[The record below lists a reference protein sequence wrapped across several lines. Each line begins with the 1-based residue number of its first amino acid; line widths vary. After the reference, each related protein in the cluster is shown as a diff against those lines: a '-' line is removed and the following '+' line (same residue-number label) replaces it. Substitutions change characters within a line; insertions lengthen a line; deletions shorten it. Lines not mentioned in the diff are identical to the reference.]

1 MDFTEL
7 PMHLVTEE
15 ILTRLPVKSLMRFMC
30 VSKLWLTL
38 ISSPYF
44 THRFLTVPSPRL
56 YMCLWD
62 LNNYLDT
69 EILSLA
75 PQDAT
80 TTPTALLVD
89 HDLTTPRMGSHILQ
103 NLGGFMCYVFWR
115 KPRIYNPATRQ
126 LVTLPFK
133 KSNHVTVP
141 PGGKKIVSYYFGY
154 DALNHK
160 YKVISSISVHL
171 KQNME
176 VISSENWVFVL
187 EGGRGSWKKAS
198 LTSPD
203 FCRRPHVPCKIEGL
217 CIDGVIYYMALLGPF
232 EYVFVS
238 FDVKSEEFNM
248 IQVPPRDGDQLLE
261 RFQNVGILEYG
272 GKATLFDQTNLKE
285 KGVVA
290 LWSVEDAGSN
300 KWSCKNLVVQP
311 SQQHLVNTITFHVK
325 GTTQNGKVL
334 LIPKNFV
341 FPFHILSYDIQN
353 NDMRKIEIRGIPDR
367 WFNMDE
373 HSDVRVDA
381 MFMDQSE
388 SVISSDFV
396 SSLDWTERDNH
407 DTSIHSSLPMSLFVL
422 FERNNQS

>member
-7 PMHLVTEE
+7 PMDLVTEE

-38 ISSPYF
+38 ISSRYF

-62 LNNYLDT
+62 VNNYLDT
-69 EILSLA
+69 EILSSA
-75 PQDAT
+75 PQAANTTTTT
-80 TTPTALLVD
+80 TTPSAFLVD

-103 NLGGFMCYVFWR
+103 NLGGFMCYVYWN

-133 KSNHVTVP
+133 NSDHMTVP

-160 YKVISSISVHL
+160 YKVVSSISVHL

-187 EGGRGSWKKAS
+187 KGGRGSWKKAAPTPS
-198 LTSPD
+198 D
-203 FCRRPHVPCKIEGL
+203 FCPHVPCKIEGL
-217 CIDGVIYYMALLGPF
+217 CIDGVIYYMALLGP
-232 EYVFVS
+232 
-238 FDVKSEEFNM
+238 
-248 IQVPPRDGDQLLE
+248 DGDELLE
-261 RFQNVGILEYG
+261 RFQNVGLLEYG
-272 GKATLFDQTNLKE
+272 GKPTLFDQTNLKD

-290 LWSVEDAGSN
+290 LWSVEDAGSK
-300 KWSCKNLVVQP
+300 KWSCKSLVVQP
-311 SQQHLVNTITFHVK
+311 SQRHLVNTITFNVK
-325 GTTQNGKVL
+325 GITQNGKVL
-334 LIPKNFV
+334 LIPKDFL

-373 HSDVRVDA
+373 EAEVCVDV

-407 DTSIHSSLPMSLFVL
+407 DTYIHRSLPLSVSLPIL
-422 FERNNQS
+422 

>member
-7 PMHLVTEE
+7 PMDLITEE
-15 ILTRLPVKSLMRFMC
+15 ILTRLPVKSLMRFKC
-30 VSKLWLTL
+30 VSKLWLRL
-38 ISSPYF
+38 ISSRYF
-44 THRFLTVPSPRL
+44 THRFLTVHSPRL

-62 LNNYLDT
+62 ANDYLNC
-69 EILSLA
+69 EILSSA
-75 PQDAT
+75 PLDAT
-80 TTPTALLVD
+80 TTTPSPFLVD
-89 HDLTTPRMGSHILQ
+89 HYLTTPRMGRPILQ
-103 NLGGFMCYVFWR
+103 NLGGFMCYIYWN
-115 KPRIYNPATRQ
+115 KPRMYNPATRQ

-133 KSNHVTVP
+133 KSDHMIVP
-141 PGGKKIVSYYFGY
+141 PGGKKIVRYYFG
-154 DALNHK
+154 DEALNHK
-160 YKVISSISVHL
+160 YKVVSSISVHL

-187 EGGRGSWKKAS
+187 EGGVCSWKMAA

-203 FCRRPHVPCKIEGL
+203 FCPHVPCKMEGL
-217 CIDGVIYYMALLGPF
+217 CMDGVIYYMALLGPF

-248 IQVPPRDGDQLLE
+248 IQVPRRNGDELLE
-261 RFQNVGILEYG
+261 RFQNVGLLEYG
-272 GKATLFDQTNLKE
+272 GKPTLFDQTNLKD

-290 LWSVEDAGSN
+290 LWSVEDAGSK
-300 KWSCKNLVVQP
+300 KWSCKSLVVQP
-311 SQQHLVNTITFHVK
+311 SQLHLVNTITFNVK

-334 LIPKNFV
+334 LIPKDFL
-341 FPFHILSYDIQN
+341 FPFQILSYDIQN

-373 HSDVRVDA
+373 EAEVCVDV

-407 DTSIHSSLPMSLFVL
+407 DTSIHRSLPLSVSLPIL
-422 FERNNQS
+422 

>member
-1 MDFTEL
+1 M
-7 PMHLVTEE
+7 EE

-38 ISSPYF
+38 ISSRYF

-62 LNNYLDT
+62 VNNYLDT
-69 EILSLA
+69 EILSSA
-75 PQDAT
+75 PQAANTTTTT
-80 TTPTALLVD
+80 TTPSAFLVD

-103 NLGGFMCYVFWR
+103 NLGGFMCYVYWN

-133 KSNHVTVP
+133 KSDHMIVP
-141 PGGKKIVSYYFGY
+141 PGGKKIVRYYFGY

-160 YKVISSISVHL
+160 YKVVSSISVHL

-187 EGGRGSWKKAS
+187 EGGVCSWKKAA

-203 FCRRPHVPCKIEGL
+203 FCPHVPCKMEGL
-217 CIDGVIYYMALLGPF
+217 CIDGYLAGTATSCLKGFRMWVFWSMVENQLFLTKQILKTRVSWLYGLWKMPGARNGRARVWLCSLL
-232 EYVFVS
+232 
-238 FDVKSEEFNM
+238 N
-248 IQVPPRDGDQLLE
+248 
-261 RFQNVGILEYG
+261 GIL
-272 GKATLFDQTNLKE
+272 
-285 KGVVA
+285 
-290 LWSVEDAGSN
+290 S
-300 KWSCKNLVVQP
+300 
-311 SQQHLVNTITFHVK
+311 
-325 GTTQNGKVL
+325 
-334 LIPKNFV
+334 IPKDFL

-373 HSDVRVDA
+373 EAEVCVDV

-407 DTSIHSSLPMSLFVL
+407 DTYIHRSLPLSVSLPIL
-422 FERNNQS
+422 

>member
-1 MDFTEL
+1 MAFTEL
-7 PMHLVTEE
+7 PMDLVTEE

-38 ISSPYF
+38 ISSRYF

-62 LNNYLDT
+62 VNNYLDT
-69 EILSLA
+69 EILSSA
-75 PQDAT
+75 PQDPNITTTT
-80 TTPTALLVD
+80 TTPSAFLVD

-103 NLGGFMCYVFWR
+103 NLGGFMCYVYWN

-126 LVTLPFK
+126 LVTIPFK
-133 KSNHVTVP
+133 NSDHMTVP

-176 VISSENWVFVL
+176 VISSENWKDCV
-187 EGGRGSWKKAS
+187 SM
-198 LTSPD
+198 
-203 FCRRPHVPCKIEGL
+203 GL
-217 CIDGVIYYMALLGPF
+217 YIYYMALLGPF

-248 IQVPPRDGDQLLE
+248 IQVPRRDGDELLE
-261 RFQNVGILEYG
+261 RFQNVGLLEYG
-272 GKATLFDQTNLKE
+272 GKPTLFDQTNLKD

-290 LWSVEDAGSN
+290 LWSVEDAGSK
-300 KWSCKNLVVQP
+300 KWSCKSLVVQP
-311 SQQHLVNTITFHVK
+311 SQLHLVNTITFNVK

-334 LIPKNFV
+334 LIPKDFL
-341 FPFHILSYDIQN
+341 FTFQILSYDIQN

-373 HSDVRVDA
+373 EAEVCVDV

-407 DTSIHSSLPMSLFVL
+407 DTSIHRSLPLSVSLPIL
-422 FERNNQS
+422 